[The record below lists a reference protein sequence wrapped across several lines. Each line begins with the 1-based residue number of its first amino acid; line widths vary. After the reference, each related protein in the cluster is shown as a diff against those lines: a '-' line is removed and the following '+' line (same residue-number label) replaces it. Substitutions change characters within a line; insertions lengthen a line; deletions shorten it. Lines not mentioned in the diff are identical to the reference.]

1 MDGKDEEKK
10 MIKRRSRKDRQ
21 TQRERLKAGGEKRK
35 RRIWP
40 QVERDRGTERL
51 LAGSFVLICYFN
63 DAPVICPV
71 HAIIFMQPIICL
83 FVEWSGGLLYI
94 CGLFAVCRV

>member
-21 TQRERLKAGGEKRK
+21 TERERLKAGGEKRK

-40 QVERDRGTERL
+40 QVERDRERDREATGRVVCVDL
-51 LAGSFVLICYFN
+51 LF
-63 DAPVICPV
+63 
-71 HAIIFMQPIICL
+71 Q
-83 FVEWSGGLLYI
+83 
-94 CGLFAVCRV
+94 